1 MRRRR
6 YASVGSRVIPLALA
20 LTALLADG
28 GGLHGLASWLVLL
41 ALPFAAAA
49 AFVGISDALE
59 RRGSWLRGGT
69 AAVSLLLLVL
79 GSTVREHAALGAH
92 VPTLAVTALVGAVL
106 VYGVPGIAWVLEPLA
121 RPRTV
126 TRLRTEP

>member
-1 MRRRR
+1 MPRRR
-6 YASVGSRVIPLALA
+6 YGSVGSRLLPLALA
-20 LTALLADG
+20 FAALLADA

-41 ALPFAAAA
+41 ALPCAAGA

-69 AAVSLLLLVL
+69 ASLSLLLLVL
-79 GSTVREHAALGAH
+79 GSTVREQAARGAH
-92 VPTLAVTALVGAVL
+92 VPTLAVTALVGAMI
-106 VYGVPGIAWVLEPLA
+106 VYGVPGLVWVLEPLT